1 MAIDINRTSAGLV
14 ELPKGVS
21 QDIWAKTLETSV
33 VQRLARQIEMPAGG
47 LQIETIVDEPEANW
61 VGETEEKPVDTHTFG
76 SKIITPYKMALI
88 EPFSDEFRRDKNA
101 LYNQLIQRLPLALGR
116 KFDRTVF
123 GQFDAPGDN
132 FDTLDG
138 APEIAMT
145 GNEEGY
151 IAALSSIAAADG
163 DADLSHWILSASAE
177 IAALGDVDAQNKRLF
192 IPDVQESGS
201 IGSIYARPV
210 VKSKSVENGDVIGF
224 AGDWSKAVWGVVDGI
239 GIKFSDQA
247 TIQSGGQQIN
257 LWQRNMFAVLVEV
270 EIGFRVAD
278 VNHFAKLTKA
288 AVGP

>member
-61 VGETEEKPVDTHTFG
+61 VGETDEKPVDTHTFG

-132 FDTLDG
+132 FDTLAD
-138 APEIAMT
+138 APEVAMT

-163 DADLSHWILSASAE
+163 DADLSHWVLSASAE

-210 VKSKSVENGDVIGF
+210 VKSKSVESGDVIGL

-288 AVGP
+288 AVTP

>member
-1 MAIDINRTSAGLV
+1 MAIDINRTTAGLV

-21 QDIWAKTLETSV
+21 QDIWAKTVETSV

-61 VGETEEKPVDTHTFG
+61 VGETDEKPVGTHTFG
-76 SKIITPYKMALI
+76 SKVITPYKLALI
-88 EPFSDEFRRDKNA
+88 EPFSDEFRRDKGA
-101 LYNQLIQRLPLALGR
+101 LYNQLVQRLPLALGR

-123 GQFDAPGDN
+123 GQFAAPGDN
-132 FDTLDG
+132 FDTLAD
-138 APEIAMT
+138 APEVALT
-145 GNEEGY
+145 GNEDGY
-151 IAALSSIAAADG
+151 IAALSSIASAEG
-163 DADLSHWILSASAE
+163 DADLSHWLLSPTAE

-192 IPDVQESGS
+192 IPDAQSDGS

-210 VKSKSVENGDVIGF
+210 VKSKAVENDNVIGL
-224 AGDWSKAVWGVVDGI
+224 AGDWSKAVWGAVEGI

-247 TIQSGGQQIN
+247 SINHGGTQIN

-278 VNHFAKLTKA
+278 VNHFAKLTKP
-288 AVGP
+288 VETP